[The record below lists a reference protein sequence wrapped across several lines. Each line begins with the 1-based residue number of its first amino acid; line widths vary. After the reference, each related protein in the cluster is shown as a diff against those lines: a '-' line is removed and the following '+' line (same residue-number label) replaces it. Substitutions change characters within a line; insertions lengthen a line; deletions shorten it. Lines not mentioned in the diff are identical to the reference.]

1 MTETENSHY
10 DLTRKSKT
18 KLEEVEKV
26 RIANFFTL
34 QKKSWWM
41 TEPRIAHYDLT
52 RKKSLASPEM
62 LPNCSTG
69 SCEIKTRSGKI
80 EKFNKSVLSF
90 IVWISKLSK
99 QPILNYPGYTAH
111 FRYRTVL
118 SSRMLF
124 FLINWHWATQSISKE
139 FLLESQR
146 HFLKALHKIWRKS
159 LSSVAI

>member
-34 QKKSWWM
+34 QKKSWSM

-52 RKKSLASPEM
+52 RKNSRASPKI

-69 SCEIKTRSGKI
+69 SCEIKTRSG
-80 EKFNKSVLSF
+80 LSTG
-90 IVWISKLSK
+90 
-99 QPILNYPGYTAH
+99 QN
-111 FRYRTVL
+111 
-118 SSRMLF
+118 
-124 FLINWHWATQSISKE
+124 
-139 FLLESQR
+139 
-146 HFLKALHKIWRKS
+146 
-159 LSSVAI
+159 